1 MSFSPELIW
10 IIRDKEVRE
19 MSEGEIPCLH
29 TDEEI
34 VKMLE
39 ETEAQ
44 IAEEKANGT
53 YLPPMERIE
62 QKKKQLQA
70 NNQISKDM
78 N

>member
-1 MSFSPELIW
+1 MPISPELIS
-10 IIRDKEVRE
+10 IIRSKEVRE
-19 MSEGEIPCLH
+19 MSEGIIPRLH

-53 YLPPMERIE
+53 YLPPMERI
-62 QKKKQLQA
+62 KRNKL
-70 NNQISKDM
+70 SKGY
-78 N
+78 